1 MLASGFLPAL
11 DFFTAYFVNRLKVD
25 LSVAA
30 STMARVTLYFRTGA
44 AVFILQRLFKSTA
57 RSSSWILMEMIVSL
71 ELNSTS
77 KLFNSYTILCL
88 LRRLSSGGGLRD
100 HSG

>member
-1 MLASGFLPAL
+1 MLALTSGFCITP
-11 DFFTAYFVNRLKVD
+11 FVVKLKVD

-30 STMARVTLYFRTGA
+30 SKMARVTLYFRTGS
-44 AVFILQRLFKSTA
+44 AVFIPQGLFKSTA
-57 RSSSWILMEMIVSL
+57 RSSSWLLMEMIASL
-71 ELNSTS
+71 ELSSTS

-88 LRRLSSGGGLRD
+88 LRRLSSGGGLSD